1 MDISLNILLTSVV
14 NLLQSYL
21 VLLVLRITLTWFP
34 NINWFVQPFYSISL
48 LSDPFIKLFRGLL
61 PSLFGMDISPM
72 LGFMFL
78 QFLIQIL
85 DSITLS

>member
-1 MDISLNILLTSVV
+1 VDISLNILLTSVV

>member
-1 MDISLNILLTSVV
+1 VDTSLNILLTSAV
-14 NLLQSYL
+14 NLLQIYL
-21 VLLVLRITLTWFP
+21 VVLVLRVTLTWFP
-34 NINWFVQPFYSISL
+34 NINWFVQPFYAISL

-85 DSITLS
+85 DSLSIS

>member
-1 MDISLNILLTSVV
+1 VDTSLNILLTSVV

-34 NINWFVQPFYSISL
+34 NINWFAQPFYSISL

-78 QFLIQIL
+78 QFLIQVL
-85 DSITLS
+85 DSITLG